1 MSIGETQT
9 SIPSN
14 PKTRPNIYLKNRNQ
28 VNFLIAHIHVKPKP
42 VLLSFNSKLQIT
54 TPPAAL
60 FTLVRF
66 ACQPCQCQS
75 CLCQA
80 NRATV
85 LVSLFFAAREYCFLL
100 FFIQNILFFSVFLF
114 KIFCF
119 FLFFEEMMSVFCLFF
134 VLPPLDSLNYRL
146 ISLLSIFDKIIE
158 KIIHKRLY
166 NFLGDNNIIFNNQ
179 FGFQKNILT
188 SVALIQITEK
198 IKESIDN
205 RKFGCGLFIDLR
217 KAFNTANHVN

>member
-1 MSIGETQT
+1 MLSFI
-9 SIPSN
+9 SLFWLFVFIV
-14 PKTRPNIYLKNRNQ
+14 KYWMK
-28 VNFLIAHIHVKPKP
+28 HVKPKP

-85 LVSLFFAAREYCFLL
+85 LVSLFFAAQEYCFLL

-134 VLPPLDSLNYRL
+134 VLPPLDSL
-146 ISLLSIFDKIIE
+146 I
-158 KIIHKRLY
+158 
-166 NFLGDNNIIFNNQ
+166 
-179 FGFQKNILT
+179 
-188 SVALIQITEK
+188 
-198 IKESIDN
+198 
-205 RKFGCGLFIDLR
+205 
-217 KAFNTANHVN
+217 